1 MLTKWDK
8 SEIFRGA
15 IDGNIRYSGDNVMSG
30 PTQTW
35 DERRML
41 VITDERP
48 KSGELCYDVVSNT
61 TLIAEIVRS
70 HYFKIVSASFLIKG
84 VKLLTAANLRKL
96 RWINRLVI
104 NNDNSMMELTAA
116 QSSQI

>member
-1 MLTKWDK
+1 MLNKWDK

-41 VITDERP
+41 VIAEERP
-48 KSGELCYDVVSNT
+48 RAGELCYDSISNT
-61 TLIAEIVRS
+61 TKIVDSVRT
-70 HYFKIVSASFLIKG
+70 HHFKIVSASFLMKG

-96 RWINRLVI
+96 RWLNRLVM
-104 NNDNSMMELTAA
+104 NNKDDMMELTPV